1 MKRAFFTWFIIVFF
15 RMATPFLGV
24 FVHNEFDFVRN
35 NLHIVFELPIYNSIY
50 KEIFG
55 FIFQLITIIK
65 IFSVKIMSAV
75 FIYLIITP
83 LANNNF

>member
-1 MKRAFFTWFIIVFF
+1 
-15 RMATPFLGV
+15 MATPFLGV

-35 NLHIVFELPIYNSIY
+35 NLHIVFELPIYNSIN

-65 IFSVKIMSAV
+65 IFSSVKIIAAV
-75 FIYLIITP
+75 FIYLINTP
-83 LANNNF
+83 LANKNF

>member
-1 MKRAFFTWFIIVFF
+1 
-15 RMATPFLGV
+15 MATPFLGV
-24 FVHNEFDFVRN
+24 FGHNEFDFVRN
-35 NLHIVFELPIYNSIY
+35 NLYIVFELPIYNSIN

-75 FIYLIITP
+75 FIYLINTP
-83 LANNNF
+83 LANKNF